1 MIKIRL
7 ISGLDHQLQINN
19 IAHSHLT
26 TQSYMYIGLKK
37 LYIYAKILKVQNSF
51 PENLLKNI
59 LPHILPEQAKYMLF
73 ITQFY
78 TTYFFLFLVKTGVS
92 CKKYT

>member
-26 TQSYMYIGLKK
+26 TQSYMYICLKN

-78 TTYFFLFLVKTGVS
+78 TTYIFLVLVKTGVS

>member
-26 TQSYMYIGLKK
+26 TQSYMLIGLKK